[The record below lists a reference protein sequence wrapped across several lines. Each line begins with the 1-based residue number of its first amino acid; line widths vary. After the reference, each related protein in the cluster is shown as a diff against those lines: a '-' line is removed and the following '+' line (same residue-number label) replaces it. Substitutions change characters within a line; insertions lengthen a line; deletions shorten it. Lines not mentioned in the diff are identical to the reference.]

1 MGRKYIL
8 EGGGLRQL
16 ALAWR
21 LRRAGDKVLLLVP
34 ESYLGQEICKPHRY
48 EFNQEPVM
56 LEQEP
61 AMNLWR
67 EWTQDTWE
75 RQGVLHPDRLK
86 CRLEDWCREKGID
99 YEYMLGVLEAEA
111 HTDGTVTVRTCGKS
125 GMTEWVGDVFLAK
138 QEIPEQKD
146 SFAVHLWRETEPENS
161 ARMLYVSVDRKKAEG
176 AFYEEAVEK
185 ALEAFAARRKKD
197 PSLCLGRF
205 GEEGFD
211 SNISPEIYIREGL
224 KDFER
229 LEELCAQ
236 EKATETVTKQYDLI
250 VAGGGTAGAMAALYG
265 ARNGCRVLLAEQN
278 SVLGG
283 TATAG
288 GVSTY
293 WFGERFREV
302 EEIDRLTGEWEDRY
316 QISHPKLVWSEF
328 DRFHPGIRAMVL
340 EKLNRESGVE
350 ILKEAFVYDVE
361 MDGDGAVHAITI
373 RTKQKILKATA
384 KYVIDATGDG
394 DVAVLAKAAYSY
406 GSERDYVTYWAS
418 LAQYCTPGTYKNNFS
433 SSFLLEDPQSLTDFI
448 RLGRRRGK
456 ATYDHGA
463 YVAQRESRHIR
474 GKKTVTLKDVVSFRC
489 WEDGIYTC
497 FSNYDPKGKLSSDMI
512 YAGVL
517 PPQNC
522 VQIPLGACIPVDWQ
536 GKKIGGLLVAGKAIS
551 CTRGAFPGLR
561 MQTDLMHQGAV
572 LGMLAA
578 LAIRSGMEAEEL
590 PVSEVRKKIQEMS
603 GDMLKMPGQ
612 KVNLDQAVKKPCD
625 LRKHWIDM
633 SFEKREETESGSLA
647 LMCAEQ
653 KEALPVLEKAWEALL
668 KEERTGTSDSGMQ
681 RREKAELAGYLLWHG
696 SDLGTDS
703 LLEEMNRELDE
714 AEGLPLRSGSMACAQ
729 LLPDHGVMT
738 EFTYRLNLLAWSG
751 KKEIL
756 PLFERVF
763 ERLQKQ
769 ERDYENIQ
777 KGIYHY
783 VEAFAYVGERTGFL
797 EFIPWLLAL
806 AELPE
811 FEKAW
816 ENPENP
822 DILTQRFLILRML
835 LYRAGA
841 RMKDNICMEK
851 LQEMTCCKDHM
862 IALSAKKE
870 LGLIRKGAG
879 RITEKEW

>member
-16 ALAWR
+16 ALARR
-21 LRRAGDKVLLLVP
+21 LRRAGDRVLLLVP
-34 ESYLGQEICKPHRY
+34 ESYLGEEICKPHRY
-48 EFNQEPVM
+48 EFSQEPVM
-56 LEQEP
+56 AGKAPEME
-61 AMNLWR
+61 LWG
-67 EWTQDTWE
+67 EWTREVWE
-75 RQGVLHPDRLK
+75 KPGTLHPDGLK
-86 CRLEDWCREKGID
+86 CRLEDWCKEKGID
-99 YEYMLGVLEAEA
+99 YEYLLRVLDTEKRS
-111 HTDGTVTVRTCGKS
+111 DGTVAVRTCGKS
-125 GMTEWVGDVFLAK
+125 GITEWIGDCFLAK
-138 QEIPEQKD
+138 QEILEQKD

-161 ARMLYVSVDRKKAEG
+161 AGMLYVSLNREKAEG
-176 AFYEEAVEK
+176 AFYEEAVKK

-205 GEEGFD
+205 GEDGFD
-211 SNISPEIYIREGL
+211 SNISPEIYIREGF

-236 EKATETVTKQYDLI
+236 EKAMETVTKQYDLI

-316 QISHPKLVWSEF
+316 QISHPRLVWSEF

-361 MDGDGAVHAITI
+361 KDGSGAVHAITI
-373 RTKQKILKATA
+373 RTKQQILKATA

-394 DVAVLAKAAYSY
+394 DVAVLAKAAYTY

-418 LAQYCTPGTYKNNFS
+418 LAQYRTPGTYKNNFS

-456 ATYDHGA
+456 ALYDHGT

-522 VQIPLGACIPVDWQ
+522 VQIPLGACIPVDRQ
-536 GKKIGGLLVAGKAIS
+536 EKKIGRLLVAGKAIS

-578 LAIRSGMEAEEL
+578 QAIQAGMEAETL
-590 PVSEVRKKIQEMS
+590 PVFVVRKKIREMS
-603 GDMLKMPGQ
+603 GDILKVPEQ
-612 KVNLDQAVKKPCD
+612 KADLNQAVNRLCD

-633 SFEKREETESGSLA
+633 PFEDREETESGSLA
-647 LMCAEQ
+647 LMCAEEE
-653 KEALPVLEKAWEALL
+653 EALPVLERAWEALL
-668 KEERTGTSDSGMQ
+668 KEERTGTVEQEMR

-703 LLEEMNRELDE
+703 LLEELNRELDE
-714 AEGLPLRSGSMACAQ
+714 KEGLPLRSGSTVCVQ

-763 ERLQKQ
+763 ERLRNQ

-777 KGIYHY
+777 KGTYHY

-797 EFIPWLLAL
+797 EFIPWLLEL
-806 AELPE
+806 AALPE

-816 ENPENP
+816 ENPDAP

-841 RMKDNICMEK
+841 RLKDRICMEK
-851 LQEMTCCKDHM
+851 LREMIFCKDRM

-870 LGLIRKGAG
+870 LDLIESGAG
-879 RITEKEW
+879 RITKKEW